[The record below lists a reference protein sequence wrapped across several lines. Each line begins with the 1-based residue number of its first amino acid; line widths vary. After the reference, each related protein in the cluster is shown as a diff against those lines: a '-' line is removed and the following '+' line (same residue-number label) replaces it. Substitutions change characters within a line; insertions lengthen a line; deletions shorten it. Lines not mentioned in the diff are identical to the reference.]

1 MYRVYNLIVSVAEE
15 HNINSC
21 RKLASYLGVSKSLIN
36 SWGTGYRAITLEQ
49 ALNASKL
56 LCIPEKDIVDAFV
69 ADTKDR
75 MKMTASA

>member
-1 MYRVYNLIVSVAEE
+1 MYRVYNIIVSVAEN
-15 HNINSC
+15 HNLNTC
-21 RKLASYLGVSKSLIN
+21 RKLAGYLGISPALVS
-36 SWGTGYRAITLEQ
+36 SWSSGARTITLEQ